1 MRSFRVVP
9 LVSVLLAAC
18 GGSPPP
24 PSEAPPP
31 KTEPAPTPAT
41 AAAPAKTRPAYP
53 PTVKKPETVEAGG
66 TSFQDD
72 YAWLRDSADPAV
84 TKWVDAQNDFTT
96 ANLHG
101 YPHLDAL
108 RARFTSLTKRS
119 KPTLTDIQG
128 TTNGYFAMRRAPT
141 APQPAIVHVAS
152 LEKPDAPRTVIDPAV
167 LDPSGQTS
175 IDWFTVSRDGKRIA
189 VALSKNGS
197 EDASLSIFETAT
209 GKLVD
214 GPIPR
219 VQYPTAGGS
228 AAFSGDGKTIFLTR
242 FPAPGERPAGEL
254 HRYQQLYRHVI
265 GAPIERDEKVPLTGL
280 TDIAELD
287 LERASENG
295 TIVCRVSIGDGGD
308 HRWFV
313 GTPSAKGYTWS
324 LLADVADAVAD
335 VETSR
340 DALFIVSRK
349 SDPHGAVLR
358 VPARTP
364 RLEGAKVVVPAS
376 DRDLTKISV
385 TGDALV
391 VFDIAR
397 ASIHGRVFD
406 LGGKLRGDARFPE
419 RANVFPAAEA
429 NGALYLNV
437 VSYTAPLSVQRL
449 DAKSLEL
456 KKTPIFFES
465 PVNFDDLEVV
475 DEVATSRDGTRI
487 PITVLQVRG
496 TKKSPD
502 TPLRLSAYGGFA
514 LGQLP
519 KFDPRNRVWFDQ
531 GGIIAVAHIRGGN
544 EHGEAWHAGGK
555 LDKKQNCFD
564 DFIAS
569 ADQLV
574 NAGYTSRRK
583 LAIAGG
589 SNGGLLM
596 GAVLAQRPDIA
607 RTALIFVPILDMA
620 RYESWPNGHFN
631 VTEYGSMS
639 DPAMAPKLLAYSPYQ
654 NAKPAAY
661 PSVLLL
667 SGVTDGRVNPADART
682 FAAKLQAIS
691 TSDSPILLRT
701 WMDSGHGMGTN
712 VFKRAEEDAQVF
724 AFLFREL
731 GVEYRQP

>member
-1 MRSFRVVP
+1 MRCIRVLPV
-9 LVSVLLAAC
+9 LSVLLAAC

-24 PSEAPPP
+24 PADTPPP
-31 KTEPAPTPAT
+31 TAKESAPSS
-41 AAAPAKTRPAYP
+41 AAAPAKVRPAYP
-53 PTVKKPETVEAGG
+53 PTAKKPETIEAGG
-66 TSFQDD
+66 SSFQDD
-72 YAWLRDSADPAV
+72 YAWLRDSADPTV

-96 ANLHG
+96 ANLRD

-119 KPTLTDIQG
+119 KPTFTEIQG

-141 APQPAIVHVAS
+141 APQPAIVHIPS
-152 LEKPDAPRTVIDPAV
+152 LEKPEASRVVIDPAV

-197 EDASLSIFETAT
+197 EDGSLSIFDTA

-228 AAFSGDGKTIFLTR
+228 AAFSGDGKAIFVTR

-254 HRYQQLYRHVI
+254 HRYQQLYRHVL
-265 GAPIERDEKVPLTGL
+265 GTPIERDEKVPLTGL

-287 LERASENG
+287 LYQASENG
-295 TIVCRVSIGDGGD
+295 TIVCRVGIGDGGD
-308 HRWFV
+308 FRWFV
-313 GTPSAKGYTWS
+313 GTPSAKGYTWN
-324 LLADVADAVAD
+324 LLADVADAVAH

-340 DALFIVSRK
+340 DALFVLSRK
-349 SDPHGAVLR
+349 GDTRGAVLR
-358 VPARTP
+358 VPARAP
-364 RLEGAKVVVPAS
+364 RLDGAKVVVPAS
-376 DRDLTKISV
+376 DRELTKLSV
-385 TGDALV
+385 TGDTLV
-391 VFDIAR
+391 VFDIAH
-397 ASIHGRVFD
+397 ASIRGRVFD

-419 RANVFPAAEA
+419 RANVAAAAEA
-429 NGALYLNV
+429 NGSLYLNV
-437 VSYTAPLSVQRL
+437 ISYTAPLSVQRL
-449 DAKSLEL
+449 DAKTLEL
-456 KKTPIFFES
+456 KKTPIFSEA
-465 PVNFDDLEVV
+465 PVNFDDVEVV
-475 DEVATSRDGTRI
+475 DEVATSRDGTRV

-502 TPLRLSAYGGFA
+502 TPLRLTAYGGFG

-519 KFDPRNRVWFDQ
+519 KFDPRSRVWFDH
-531 GGIIAVAHIRGGN
+531 GGVIAIAHIRGGN
-544 EHGEAWHAGGK
+544 ENGEAWHAGGK
-555 LDKKQNCFD
+555 LDRKQNCFD

-569 ADQLV
+569 ADHLV
-574 NAGYTSRRK
+574 SAGYTSRRK

-607 RTALIFVPILDMA
+607 RTALIAVPIMDMA

-639 DPAMAPKLLAYSPYQ
+639 DPAIAPKLLAYSPYQ
-654 NAKPAAY
+654 NVKPAAY

-691 TSDSPILLRT
+691 TSDSPVLLRT
-701 WMDSGHGMGTN
+701 WMDSGHGLGTN

-731 GVEYRQP
+731 GVEYRAEK